1 MASGMYC
8 LSCMAW
14 ATGECQR
21 DHEFHLS
28 DQVPISHFEEAFLPE
43 MQRLAENTPTGTP
56 VFNENNEPTHIPVFD
71 PFDDPVDMPLFGAF
85 EDSGTVLDIHN
96 PGLTLSEPATVIL
109 PDDNC
114 NHQLDTSTRP
124 APDFTRHWRTMS
136 EPRLPAEE
144 MSIQQSS
151 IDFYARQANT
161 AIFRLER
168 YCHYVRNSRH
178 ITRLWETAFHDICQ
192 FVSALEDDRNTR
204 PEIVDTRDLA
214 EWVKGLQKFEITLAA
229 KIKAGLTPPGVVD
242 DLLMDERCSQCAL
255 QSNFPR

>member
-1 MASGMYC
+1 MT
-8 LSCMAW
+8 W

-21 DHEFHLS
+21 DHELHLS

-43 MQRLAENTPTGTP
+43 MQRLAENVPTGTP
-56 VFNENNEPTHIPVFD
+56 VFDENNEPTHIPVFD
-71 PFDDPVDMPLFGAF
+71 PSDDPVDMPSFGSF
-85 EDSGTVLDIHN
+85 EDSGTVLDIDN
-96 PGLTLSEPATVIL
+96 LGLALSEPATVML
-109 PDDNC
+109 PDDTC
-114 NHQLDTSTRP
+114 NNQSDTSTRP
-124 APDFTRHWRTMS
+124 VPGFKRRGRTMS

-144 MSIQQSS
+144 VAIPQSR

-161 AIFRLER
+161 AICRLER

-178 ITRLWETAFHDICQ
+178 ITRLWETPFHDICQ
-192 FVSALEDDRNTR
+192 FLSALEDDRNTH

-214 EWVKGLQKFEITLAA
+214 EWVKVLQEFEITLAS